1 MISVVHLLLY
11 IKLPGS
17 QRMDFHNEE
26 FVANNGYALIFLSIH
41 TGVFL
46 VLQLQMASV
55 DFG

>member
-1 MISVVHLLLY
+1 
-11 IKLPGS
+11 
-17 QRMDFHNEE
+17 MDFHNEE
-26 FVANNGYALIFLSIH
+26 FAANNAYAVIFLSIH

>member
-1 MISVVHLLLY
+1 M
-11 IKLPGS
+11 
-17 QRMDFHNEE
+17 QRTDFHNEE

-41 TGVFL
+41 SGMFL